1 MHIQRAIQLAEKALT
16 NHPLNREELDEIVRV
31 PENEAPVLFA
41 GADLIRRY
49 FFQNK
54 VHLCTICNAKSGK
67 CSEDCAYCAQSV
79 HYQGDAPIYP
89 LLPREELVST
99 GDRAAQSL
107 INRYALVTSGRRL
120 PKKEIP
126 RIAEAM
132 GDLANRDLGLCAS
145 LGILDREDLTTLRNA
160 GMTRYHHNLE
170 TAASLFP
177 SICTTHSF
185 EERIATIK
193 AAQEAGLSVCSGG
206 IFGLG
211 ETDEQAL
218 ELALTLR
225 DLNVDA
231 VPMNFLIPVPGT
243 PLEHAHGLTPLRCLK
258 LIALFRFTLPR
269 KELII
274 CGGRMANMRELHPM
288 IFQAGAS
295 GIMTGNYLTRKGRTL
310 EQDLELLNDLGM
322 DVRGTEKKRE
332 K

>member
-16 NHPLNREELDEIVRV
+16 DHPLHREELDEIVRV
-31 PENEAPVLFA
+31 PENETPVLFA
-41 GADLIRRY
+41 GTDLIRRH

-67 CSEDCAYCAQSV
+67 CSEDCAYCAQSA

-89 LLPREELVST
+89 LLPREELVSP
-99 GDRAAQSL
+99 GDRAARSP

-132 GDLANRDLGLCAS
+132 GDLQNRDLGMCAS
-145 LGILDREDLTTLRNA
+145 LGILDREDLTTLRKA

-177 SICTTHSF
+177 SICTTHSY
-185 EERIATIK
+185 EERIATVK

-218 ELALTLR
+218 EMALALR

-243 PLEHAHGLTPLRCLK
+243 PLEGAQGLTPLRCLK
-258 LIALFRFTLPR
+258 LIALFRFVLPA

-274 CGGRMANMRELHPM
+274 CGGRMANVRELHSM
-288 IFQAGAS
+288 VFQAGAS

-310 EQDLELLNDLGM
+310 EQDLELLKNLGLE
-322 DVRGTEKKRE
+322 VRGTGK
-332 K
+332 